1 MKKILFVLAGAVLFG
16 ITSCQK
22 TKDSINSL
30 TEFDIPYSSN
40 FDVPATPSTTTSAT
54 TPVDVTT
61 PNIPTNSSSIYGNN
75 KTSADLI
82 TEIKLSKLTIST
94 TGANLDYLKSVSVYI
109 KTGSIAEKLIA
120 TNASIQTG
128 VTSVT
133 LAPQDVNIKDY
144 INQDNIQFRVSS
156 NISASGTTQQTLKLD
171 ETVHVK
177 ATLLK

>member
-1 MKKILFVLAGAVLFG
+1 MKKVALLLASAVLFG
-16 ITSCQK
+16 LTSCQK
-22 TKDSINSL
+22 TKDTINSL

-40 FDVPATPSTTTSAT
+40 FNVPATPSSTASTQ
-54 TPVDVTT
+54 VDVTT
-61 PNIPTNSSSIYGNN
+61 PDIPTNSSSIYGNN
-75 KTSADLI
+75 KTSADLVS
-82 TEIKLSKLTIST
+82 EIKLTKLTIST

-109 KTGSIAEKLIA
+109 KTASISEKLIA
-120 TNASIQTG
+120 TNAAIPTG

-144 INQDNIQFRVSS
+144 INQSNIQFRVSS
-156 NISASGTTQQTLKLD
+156 TISSSGTTAQTLKLD